1 MNKFISKKNF
11 IKISSMIIIIIYL
24 IFLCIDF
31 VSKDLR
37 NVYSVRLKYLTIV
50 LCFII
55 ALLIKSH
62 GYSEKDKVLVQ
73 LARFFT
79 LIADYF
85 LAISGN
91 YIMGIFFFSL
101 VQITYI
107 IRHSLMENKKHKNLI
122 FFIVSLTIVLT
133 VSLRI
138 KITSI
143 EKDLIIS
150 ALIYA
155 SLLTTSLYCAVS
167 TITRGKYPKRSSWI
181 IALGM
186 FLFFMCD
193 LNVGLYNI
201 LEEGNIKFF
210 LGFLIWLFYIP
221 SQLLLALSGFNI
233 QYLEEIF
240 KKCTTM

>member
-1 MNKFISKKNF
+1 MDKLISNKNF
-11 IKISSMIIIIIYL
+11 IKISSKTIIIIYF

-31 VSKDLR
+31 ITKDLK
-37 NVYSVRLKYLTIV
+37 NTYSVTLKYSAIV

-55 ALLIKSH
+55 SLLIKSH
-62 GYSEKDKVLVQ
+62 GYGKRDKSLVQ
-73 LARFFT
+73 LARIFT

-85 LAISGN
+85 LAISSN
-91 YIMGIFFFSL
+91 YIMGVFFFSL

-107 IRHSLMENKKHKNLI
+107 IRHSIMENSNYKNLM
-122 FFIVSLTIVLT
+122 FFIVSLSIALT

-138 KITSI
+138 EITSI
-143 EKDLIIS
+143 EKNLVVL

-155 SLLTTSLYCAVS
+155 SLLTTSLYCSVS
-167 TITRGKYPKRSSWI
+167 TITRGKYSQKTSWI

-201 LEEGNIKFF
+201 VARGNIKFF
-210 LGFLIWLFYIP
+210 LGFLIWLFYLP
-221 SQLLLALSGFNI
+221 SQLLLTLSGFKV
-233 QYLEEIF
+233 QYLEKVFSNI
-240 KKCTTM
+240 